1 MNKEI
6 TDNDLNPAEKLSAS
20 SEAFVEAMA
29 AAAFGVS
36 IVTTDGEAGRF
47 GLTVSA
53 VSSVSAEPPLLLASI
68 NRKNLIENAI
78 TQNRRFV
85 VSFLSTEQAA
95 LAQIFAGRP
104 SHGAAY
110 DFAAAKWSEENGMPM
125 LQEAA
130 ANFVCELESYIDA
143 GTHRIFIGRVV
154 HAMHSGPSPLVYSS
168 RSFGKFTK
176 V

>member
-1 MNKEI
+1 
-6 TDNDLNPAEKLSAS
+6 
-20 SEAFVEAMA
+20 
-29 AAAFGVS
+29 
-36 IVTTDGEAGRF
+36 
-47 GLTVSA
+47 
-53 VSSVSAEPPLLLASI
+53 
-68 NRKNLIENAI
+68 
-78 TQNRRFV
+78 
-85 VSFLSTEQAA
+85 
-95 LAQIFAGRP
+95 
-104 SHGAAY
+104 
-110 DFAAAKWSEENGMPM
+110 MPM